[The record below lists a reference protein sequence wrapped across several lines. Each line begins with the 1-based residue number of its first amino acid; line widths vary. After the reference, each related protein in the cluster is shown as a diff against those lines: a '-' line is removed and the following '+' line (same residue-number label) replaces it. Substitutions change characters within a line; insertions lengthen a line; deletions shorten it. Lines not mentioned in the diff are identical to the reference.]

1 MNLSRNVQI
10 QTGLDHAEGNADRN
24 GEVFDTQGF
33 DGVMIVTKFG
43 DIAAGAV
50 TTFKAQQGEQADL
63 SDGVDLA
70 GTGISV
76 AADDDN
82 QIFVLDIYR
91 PLERYIRGVVD
102 KDGVNATE
110 EMMFYIGYKARKLPT
125 TMELADEVTYELHA
139 SPSEGAA

>member
-1 MNLSRNVQI
+1 MNLGKNIQI
-10 QTGLDHAEGNADRN
+10 RTGLDHAESNSDRN

-50 TTFKAQQGEQADL
+50 TTFKAQQGEQTDL
-63 SDGVDLA
+63 SDGADLA

-82 QIFVLDIYR
+82 QVFVIDIYR
-91 PLERYIRGVVD
+91 PLERFIRGVLD
-102 KDGVNATE
+102 KDGVNNTE
-110 EMMFYIGYKARKLPT
+110 EMMLYIGYKARKLPT
-125 TMELADEVTYELHA
+125 TMDLADEVTYELHA
-139 SPSEGAA
+139 SPAEGTA